1 MALDKSFICVDL
13 PDAGS
18 PTAPLQ
24 TTRTIFTNLYRLD
37 SEYVTA
43 RLVHGCT
50 GRIDNAERATA
61 AAISSICTEIA
72 MLYWAAVIFI
82 IAICIAVFGFVGIA
96 AGAASIAK
104 ILVILFVILFVLSL
118 IVSGIRRRP
127 RS

>member
-1 MALDKSFICVDL
+1 
-13 PDAGS
+13 
-18 PTAPLQ
+18 
-24 TTRTIFTNLYRLD
+24 
-37 SEYVTA
+37 
-43 RLVHGCT
+43 
-50 GRIDNAERATA
+50 
-61 AAISSICTEIA
+61 